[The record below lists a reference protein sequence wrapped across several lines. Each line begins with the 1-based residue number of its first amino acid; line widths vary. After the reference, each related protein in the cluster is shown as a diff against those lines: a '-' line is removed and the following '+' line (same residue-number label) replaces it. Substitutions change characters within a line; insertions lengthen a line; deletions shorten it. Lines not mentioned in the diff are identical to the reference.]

1 MLDTKEELIEKIRL
15 GEDSVFE
22 LKSVRFRGQKMA
34 EPKRDDLADELA
46 AFANTAGG
54 VLLLGVDDK
63 TREVEG
69 IPIERLDAVE
79 AVLRE
84 ICNDSLKPPLTAQI
98 VRMTLPDSEGT
109 DRAVIKVEVPR
120 SLFVHKSPG
129 GYFERIG
136 SSKREMSPERLARL
150 FQQRS
155 QARII
160 RFDEQAVPHT
170 TPDTL
175 AKALWERFAAGLRD
189 DPLVLLGKLKVITKD
204 ESGAWRAT
212 VGGVLLCS
220 EHPEQW
226 LPGACIEAVHYRSER
241 PDSNY
246 QEDARTI
253 TGPLDAQI
261 REALAFVQR
270 NMRIAAVKS
279 PGRVEIPQYSLRAVF
294 EAVVNAVAHRDYSM
308 HGSKIRLFMFPD
320 RLELYSPGALANTL
334 TVDSL
339 PLRQA
344 TRNELIASLL
354 AKCPVDGGLNVGRGR
369 LMDKRGEG
377 VPIILEES
385 RKLSGKLPE
394 YTLLDE
400 SELRL
405 TIFTANTGTHDE

>member
-1 MLDTKEELIEKIRL
+1 MFETKEELLEKIRL
-15 GEDSVFE
+15 GEDSVYE
-22 LKSVRFRGQKMA
+22 AKSVRFRGQRLA

-54 VLLLGVDDK
+54 VLVLGVDDK
-63 TREVEG
+63 TRDIEG
-69 IPIERLDAVE
+69 IPIEHLDAVE

-84 ICNDSLKPPLTAQI
+84 ICNDSLKPPLTAHI
-98 VRMTLPDSEGT
+98 VRMTLPDSAGVE
-109 DRAVIKVEVPR
+109 RAIIKVEVPR

-136 SSKREMSPERLARL
+136 SSTREMSPEKLARL

-155 QARII
+155 QVRLI
-160 RFDEQAVPHT
+160 RFDEQAVPNT

-175 AKALWERFAAGLRD
+175 TKMLWERFATGLHD
-189 DPLVLLGKLKVITKD
+189 EPLVLLNKLKLITKD
-204 ESGAWRAT
+204 ESGSWRAT
-212 VGGVLLCS
+212 VGGILMCTD
-220 EHPEQW
+220 HPEQR
-226 LPGACIEAVHYRSER
+226 LPGACIEVVHYRSKR

-246 QEDARTI
+246 QEDARMI
-253 TGPLDAQI
+253 TGPLDTQI
-261 REALAFVQR
+261 REALAFVER
-270 NMRIAAVKS
+270 NMHVAAVKA
-279 PGRVEIPQYSLRAVF
+279 PGRVDIPQYSLRAVF

-334 TVDSL
+334 TVESL

-354 AKCPVDGGLNVGRGR
+354 AKCPVDRGLDVGRGR

-385 RKLSGKLPE
+385 GRLSGKRPE
-394 YTLLDE
+394 YTLLDD

-405 TIFTANTGTHDE
+405 TIYAAHAETHHE

>member
-1 MLDTKEELIEKIRL
+1 MLDTKQELIEKIRL
-15 GEDSVFE
+15 GEDSLFE
-22 LKSVRFRGQKMA
+22 LKSVRFRENKIVELA
-34 EPKRDDLADELA
+34 RNELADELA

-54 VLLLGVDDK
+54 VLLVGVDDK
-63 TREVEG
+63 SRDVEG
-69 IPIERLDAVE
+69 IPIERLDIVE

-84 ICNDSLKPPLTAQI
+84 VCNDSLKPPLTAQI
-98 VRMTLPDSEGT
+98 VRMTLPDASGT
-109 DRAVIKVEVPR
+109 ERAVIRVEVSR

-136 SSKREMSPERLARL
+136 SSKRELSPEKLARL

-155 QARII
+155 QAGII
-160 RFDEQAVPHT
+160 RFDEQGVPDT

-175 AKALWERFAAGLRD
+175 VRALWERFTGGLQD
-189 DPLVLLGKLKVITKD
+189 EPPVILGKLKLITKD
-204 ESGAWRAT
+204 EGGAWRAT
-212 VGGVLLCS
+212 VGGILMCT

-226 LPGACIEAVHYRSER
+226 LSGAITEAVHYRSSQR
-241 PDSNY
+241 DSNY

-253 TGPLDAQI
+253 RGPLDGQI
-261 REALAFVQR
+261 RDSLAFVR
-270 NMRIAAVKS
+270 MNMRVGATKV
-279 PGRVEIPQYSLRAVF
+279 PGRMEIPQYSLRAVF
-294 EAVVNAVAHRDYSM
+294 EAVVNAVAHRDYSI

-354 AKCPVDGGLNVGRGR
+354 AKCPVNGDLEVGRGR

-385 RKLSGKLPE
+385 RKLSGRLPV
-394 YTLLDE
+394 YRLIDE

-405 TIFTANTGTHDE
+405 TIYGAP

>member
-1 MLDTKEELIEKIRL
+1 MFETKEELIEKIRL

-22 LKSVRFRGQKMA
+22 AKSVRFRGNKMA

-63 TREVEG
+63 TRDVEG
-69 IPIERLDAVE
+69 IPIDRLDAVE
-79 AVLRE
+79 AALRE

-98 VRMTLPDSEGT
+98 VRMTLPDSVGSEH
-109 DRAVIKVEVPR
+109 AVMKVEVPR

-136 SSKREMSPERLARL
+136 SSKREMSPEKLARL

-155 QARII
+155 QARLI
-160 RFDEQAVPHT
+160 RFDEQAVPNT

-175 AKALWERFAAGLRD
+175 GKAHWKRFTAGLHD
-189 DPLVLLGKLKVITKD
+189 DPLVLLGKLKLITKD
-204 ESGAWRAT
+204 EDGAWRAT
-212 VGGVLLCS
+212 VGGVLMCTD
-220 EHPEQW
+220 HPEQW
-226 LPGACIEAVHYRSER
+226 LPGACIEAVHYRSKW

-246 QEDARTI
+246 QKDARTI
-253 TGPLDAQI
+253 TGPLDVQV

-270 NMRIAAVKS
+270 NMRIGAVKS
-279 PGRVEIPQYSLRAVF
+279 PGRVETPQYSVRAVF
-294 EAVVNAVAHRDYSM
+294 EAIVNAVAHRDYSM

-334 TVDSL
+334 TVESL

-354 AKCPVDGGLNVGRGR
+354 AKCPVEGAMEVGRGR

-394 YTLLDE
+394 YVLIDE

-405 TIFTANTGTHDE
+405 TIYAATSGALDE

>member
-22 LKSVRFRGQKMA
+22 LKSVRFRGQKLA

-46 AFANTAGG
+46 AFSNTAGG
-54 VLLLGVDDK
+54 VLLLGVDAK
-63 TREVEG
+63 TRDVEG

-98 VRMTLPDSEGT
+98 VRMTLPDSVGT
-109 DRAVIKVEVPR
+109 ERAVIKVEVPH

-136 SSKREMSPERLARL
+136 SSKREMSPEKLARL

-160 RFDEQAVPHT
+160 RFDEQAVPQT

-175 AKALWERFAAGLRD
+175 VKELWERFAAELRD
-189 DPLVLLGKLKVITKD
+189 DPLVLLSKLKLITKD
-204 ESGAWRAT
+204 ERGAWRAT

-220 EHPEQW
+220 DQPEQW

-354 AKCPVDGGLNVGRGR
+354 AKCPVAVDLDVGRGR

-405 TIFTANTGTHDE
+405 TIYAAHTGTHNE

>member
-1 MLDTKEELIEKIRL
+1 MLDTKQELIEKIRL
-15 GEDSVFE
+15 GEDSLFE
-22 LKSVRFRGQKMA
+22 LKSVRFRENKMV
-34 EPKRDDLADELA
+34 EPARNELADELA

-54 VLLLGVDDK
+54 VLLVGVDDK
-63 TREVEG
+63 SRDVEG
-69 IPIERLDAVE
+69 IPIERLDIVE

-84 ICNDSLKPPLTAQI
+84 VCNDSLKPPLTAQI
-98 VRMTLPDSEGT
+98 VRMTLPDASGAE
-109 DRAVIKVEVPR
+109 RAVIRVEVSR

-136 SSKREMSPERLARL
+136 SSKRELSPEKLARL

-155 QARII
+155 QAGII
-160 RFDEQAVPHT
+160 RFDEQGVPDT

-175 AKALWERFAAGLRD
+175 VRALWGRFTGGLQD
-189 DPLVLLGKLKVITKD
+189 EPPVILGKLKLITKD
-204 ESGAWRAT
+204 EGGAWRST
-212 VGGVLLCS
+212 VGGILMCT
-220 EHPEQW
+220 EHPEQR
-226 LPGACIEAVHYRSER
+226 LPGAIIEAVHYRSSQ

-253 TGPLDAQI
+253 TGPLDEQI
-261 REALAFVQR
+261 RDSLAFVCR
-270 NMRIAAVKS
+270 NMRVGATKV

-294 EAVVNAVAHRDYSM
+294 EAVVNAVAHRDYSI
-308 HGSKIRLFMFPD
+308 HGSKIRLFMFSD

-354 AKCPVDGGLNVGRGR
+354 AKCPVNGDLEVGRGR

-385 RKLSGKLPE
+385 RKLSGRLPV
-394 YTLLDE
+394 YRLIDD

-405 TIFTANTGTHDE
+405 TIYGASLGAPDA